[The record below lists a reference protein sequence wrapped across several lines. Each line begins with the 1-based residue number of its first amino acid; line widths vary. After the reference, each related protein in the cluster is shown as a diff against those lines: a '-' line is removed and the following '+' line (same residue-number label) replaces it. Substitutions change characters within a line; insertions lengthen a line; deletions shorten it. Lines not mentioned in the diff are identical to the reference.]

1 MFVVGAK
8 VGKIMK
14 KRRGCIPINGEGE
27 SSRLKELAAFVVDNF
42 EESSLLRAR
51 NVVLAC
57 EVGGGVA
64 FLCHAEV
71 VVEQFAR
78 SKPAVFVESTLEGVE
93 RVVVAYVPVGG

>member
-1 MFVVGAK
+1 
-8 VGKIMK
+8 MK
-14 KRRGCIPINGEGE
+14 KRRGYIPINGEGE

-64 FLCHAEV
+64 FLCHADI

-78 SKPAVFVESTLEGVE
+78 PHPAILVELALEGVE
-93 RVVVAYVPVGG
+93 RIFEAYVPVGG